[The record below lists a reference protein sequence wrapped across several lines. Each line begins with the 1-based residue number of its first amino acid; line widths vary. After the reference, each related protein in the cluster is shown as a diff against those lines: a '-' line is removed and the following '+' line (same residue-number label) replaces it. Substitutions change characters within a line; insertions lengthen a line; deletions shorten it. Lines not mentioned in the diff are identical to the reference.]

1 MNPILQLLQSQPQAA
16 SPVSQVGNNP
26 LAMMQQFSQF
36 KNLLQSRGQNPQA
49 LVNMLMQSGKMS
61 PQQFQQLQQQ
71 AAMFKNFMK

>member
-1 MNPILQLLQSQPQAA
+1 MNPILQLMQQLPQQQSAA
-16 SPVSQVGNNP
+16 ANNP
-26 LAMMQQFSQF
+26 MALLQQFSQF
-36 KNLLQSRGQNPQA
+36 KNLLASRGQDPKA

>member
-16 SPVSQVGNNP
+16 SPANPVGNNP

-61 PQQFQQLQQQ
+61 SQQFQQLQQQ
-71 AAMFKNFMK
+71 Q

>member
-1 MNPILQLLQSQPQAA
+1 
-16 SPVSQVGNNP
+16 
-26 LAMMQQFSQF
+26 MMQQFSQF
-36 KNLLQSRGQNPQA
+36 KNLLQSRGQDPQT